1 MGVCLQCGPH
11 ECLYMF
17 FKLHALSPN
26 HMAMLES
33 QIRQRLIPDLLY
45 DMKLITSRTETLIGL
60 CSMPWSS
67 WASVLVERYNP
78 ITYLISSMINRHQFH
93 SSLWYLL
100 KFQPKCF
107 VPKNVNLSL
116 LLKRKK
122 NVTQMLFLPSVA
134 LGVYR
139 CLCLIE
145 SSWKVGP
152 QQGNDS
158 KQGAT

>member
-78 ITYLISSMINRHQFH
+78 LTDLISSMINRHQFH

-122 NVTQMLFLPSVA
+122 KCDTNALFALCGFRGVSLSVFDWEQLEGWA
-134 LGVYR
+134 PAG
-139 CLCLIE
+139 E
-145 SSWKVGP
+145 W
-152 QQGNDS
+152 Q
-158 KQGAT
+158 